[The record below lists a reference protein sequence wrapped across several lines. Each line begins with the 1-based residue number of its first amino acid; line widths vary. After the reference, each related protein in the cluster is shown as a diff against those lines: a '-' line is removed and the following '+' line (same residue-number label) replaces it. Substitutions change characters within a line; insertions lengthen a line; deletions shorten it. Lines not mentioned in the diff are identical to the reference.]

1 MDSTKQ
7 ISALYNIKDFFL
19 PNYVGDELIL
29 IQLQNNVSDFN
40 KYLNI
45 NALGGFIF
53 EQIISGKSFDA
64 IVFAILT
71 NYEIDVAQA
80 SQDLSAFID
89 ELYQYT
95 IDHA

>member
-7 ISALYNIKDFFL
+7 ISELHNIKDFFL
-19 PNYVGDELIL
+19 PNYVGNELIL
-29 IQLQNNVSDFN
+29 IQLHNNVANFN
-40 KYLNI
+40 KYLII
-45 NALGGFIF
+45 NDLGGFIF
-53 EQIISGKSFDA
+53 EQIMSGKSYDA